1 MGSESPRPLWHCC
14 ARTFY
19 RIRSNCCTWRAPRTG
34 QQSQWTAASP
44 GAPREP
50 LNSARL
56 LAFRRPAPPGSI
68 ALLRSQDPLPVLAP
82 AEQALIL
89 LPFQSTP
96 PAIPSCVPA
105 GSVRRRWLLAPGP
118 NEVSLLPSP
127 VGPCSWPTSYLRPP
141 GCVAPQSV
149 RPFAHRPAAHAD
161 D

>member
-19 RIRSNCCTWRAPRTG
+19 RIRSNCYTWSAPRTQ

-50 LNSARL
+50 LNFARL

-89 LPFQSTP
+89 LPFQSTT
-96 PAIPSCVPA
+96 PAIPSCVPD
-105 GSVRRRWLLAPGP
+105 GSVKRLWLLAPSLS
-118 NEVSLLPSP
+118 EAVLLPLP
-127 VGPCSWPTSYLRPP
+127 VGLRCWPTSIPRPR
-141 GCVAPQSV
+141 G
-149 RPFAHRPAAHAD
+149 
-161 D
+161 

>member
-68 ALLRSQDPLPVLAP
+68 ALLLSQDPLPVLAP
-82 AEQALIL
+82 AVQALIL
-89 LPFQSTP
+89 LPFYSTP
-96 PAIPSCVPA
+96 PANMSCVPT
-105 GSVRRRWLLAPGP
+105 GSGRRSWTLALGP
-118 NEVSLLPSP
+118 EEVLH
-127 VGPCSWPTSYLRPP
+127 Y
-141 GCVAPQSV
+141 
-149 RPFAHRPAAHAD
+149 
-161 D
+161 